1 MTKRKEHRKRKRFQ
15 VPKGVFV
22 GIGPHFTKV
31 GRLTDLSTDGLA
43 FRYVGN
49 SKPSSGSYADIFTL
63 EGDRFFTNLQIKIV
77 SDIEVSENGPPTSIT
92 IRRCSVKFEELTSP
106 QKAELERFI
115 KDHAIG
121 EESA

>member
-1 MTKRKEHRKRKRFQ
+1 MTTWKEHRKHKRLQ

-49 SKPSSGSYADIFTL
+49 SKPSSGSHADIFTL

-77 SDIEVSENGPPTSIT
+77 SDIEVSENGPPTSII
-92 IRRCSVKFEELTSP
+92 IRRCSVKFGELTQS
-106 QKAELERFI
+106 QTGQLEYFI
-115 KDHAIG
+115 QDHPTIEAC
-121 EESA
+121 A